1 MMGTQETADIRV
13 WDPFVR
19 ITHWTIA
26 VGFFVA
32 YFTEDEALTLHV
44 WAGYT
49 IGVLVALRVLWG
61 VMGPRYA
68 RFADFVYAPPTV
80 VTYLVDLLRARAKRY
95 VGHSPAGGA
104 MVVTLLLALAATVV
118 TGLLVYAE
126 EEQAGPLAGFVAEA
140 PVPMMAAPAIASAR
154 ADEESDETTGA
165 RRAGKRESAFEE
177 AHEVIA
183 NLTLVLVIAHILG
196 VILASIV
203 HRENLLRAMV
213 TGRKRADGV
222 DELPNVRP

>member
-1 MMGTQETADIRV
+1 MNNQETADILV

-32 YFTEDEALTLHV
+32 YFTEDEALTLYV
-44 WAGYT
+44 WAAYT
-49 IGVLVALRVLWG
+49 IGVLVALHVLW
-61 VMGPRYA
+61 
-68 RFADFVYAPPTV
+68 
-80 VTYLVDLLRARAKRY
+80 
-95 VGHSPAGGA
+95 
-104 MVVTLLLALAATVV
+104 
-118 TGLLVYAE
+118 
-126 EEQAGPLAGFVAEA
+126 
-140 PVPMMAAPAIASAR
+140 
-154 ADEESDETTGA
+154 
-165 RRAGKRESAFEE
+165 
-177 AHEVIA
+177 EVIT
-183 NLTLVLVIAHILG
+183 NLTFALVVAHIPG

>member
-49 IGVLVALRVLWG
+49 IGVLVALRVFWG

-95 VGHSPAGGA
+95 VGYSPAGGA
-104 MVVTLLLALAATVV
+104 MVVTLLLALATTVV
-118 TGLLVYAE
+118 TGLLVYVE
-126 EEQAGPLAGFVAEA
+126 EE
-140 PVPMMAAPAIASAR
+140 
-154 ADEESDETTGA
+154 
-165 RRAGKRESAFEE
+165 
-177 AHEVIA
+177 HEVIA
-183 NLTLVLVIAHILG
+183 NLTLVLVVAHILG
-196 VILASIV
+196 VILASVV

-213 TGRKRADGV
+213 TSRKRADGV
-222 DELPNVRP
+222 DELTNVRP